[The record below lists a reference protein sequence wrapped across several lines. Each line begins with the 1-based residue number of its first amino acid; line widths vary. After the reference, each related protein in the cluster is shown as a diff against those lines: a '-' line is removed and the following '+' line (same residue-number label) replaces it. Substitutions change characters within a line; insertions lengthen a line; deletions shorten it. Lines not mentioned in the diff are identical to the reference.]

1 MIQHMTSW
9 MTEGGQY
16 DNAMQR
22 HALAV
27 EQARTAIAD
36 DAEVRQLRAD
46 KTMAEND
53 LERAMY
59 FLVDGALSQA
69 DYNAQ
74 QTRLLADIAGID
86 ARLPREPEAE
96 EDPLKDWPRG
106 SKFAEKWAQL
116 EAQGAET
123 LPERRR
129 VATALIGKVVIL
141 AAPRGTPAGRSHG
154 ENHRADDRYTVVY
167 PAGWWPDWQPEALP
181 LSLDEKV
188 MDFLERLGG
197 AWTRAE
203 IAEKTGIHYDSLH
216 RVLKRLAAAGE
227 LIETWEPGRS
237 AEGRATFTYRVGHPV
252 APHGSGPS

>member
-9 MTEGGQY
+9 MAEGGQY
-16 DNAMQR
+16 DNAVQR
-22 HALAV
+22 RALAV
-27 EQARTAIAD
+27 EQARAAIAD

-46 KTMAEND
+46 KAKAEDD

-74 QTRLLADIAGID
+74 RTRLLADIAGIE

-116 EAQGAET
+116 EALGAET

-129 VATALIGKVVIL
+129 VVTALIGKVVIL

-181 LSLDEKV
+181 LNLDEQV
-188 MDFLERLGG
+188 MDLLERQGG
-197 AWTRAE
+197 TWTRAE
-203 IAEKTGIHYDSLH
+203 IAEKTGINYDSLH
-216 RVLKRLAAAGE
+216 RVLKRLAGAGK
-227 LIETWEPGRS
+227 LIETWERGR
-237 AEGRATFTYRVGHPV
+237 AAKGRATFTYRVGQPV
-252 APHGSGPS
+252 ARPGSGPA